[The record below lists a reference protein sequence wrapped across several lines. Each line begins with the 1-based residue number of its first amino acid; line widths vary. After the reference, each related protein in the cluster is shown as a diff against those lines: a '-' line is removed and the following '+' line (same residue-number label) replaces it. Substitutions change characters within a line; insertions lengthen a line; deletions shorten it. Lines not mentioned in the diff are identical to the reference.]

1 MNYIKLNCFKEIR
14 KLKMTRILKWISSAL
29 IVIGLLASG
38 PLAQAAQKYPVM
50 SLSAG
55 QKKSMQKINAFLNS
69 FQSLKSDFTQI
80 SSKGQMAQGVLLINK
95 PGKLRFEYAAPNPM
109 LIVSD
114 GRWLTIKNRVK
125 EKGDQ
130 FPLSAT
136 PLRLVVSNQIDLAA
150 ETDVIGFESKDG
162 ITSISLA
169 DRKGSMGGYIVLVF
183 DEQRDQLQQWII
195 VDGKERRTTVQL
207 ANIET
212 GGKFDPKLFVGKIN
226 RVDDNINK

>member
-1 MNYIKLNCFKEIR
+1 MFK
-14 KLKMTRILKWISSAL
+14 WFSSAVV
-29 IVIGLLASG
+29 VIGLMAMS
-38 PLAQAAQKYPVM
+38 PLVHAAQKYPIIGLNAAQKQ
-50 SLSAG
+50 SL
-55 QKKSMQKINAFLNS
+55 QKINAFLNS
-69 FQSLKSDFTQI
+69 FQTMKSDFTQI

-114 GRWLTIKNRVK
+114 GKWLTIKNRAK

-136 PLRLVVSNQIDLAA
+136 PLRLVVSPKIDLAA
-150 ETDVIGFESKDG
+150 ETDVIGYETKDG

-169 DRKGSMGGYIVLVF
+169 DRKSSMGGYIVLVF
-183 DEQRDQLQQWII
+183 DEQRSQLQQWII
-195 VDGKERRTTVQL
+195 VDGKDRRTTVQL

-212 GGKFDPKLFVGKIN
+212 GGKFDPKLFVGKIDRPEGKSN
-226 RVDDNINK
+226 

>member
-1 MNYIKLNCFKEIR
+1 
-14 KLKMTRILKWISSAL
+14 MTRFMKLVGSVL
-29 IVIGLLASG
+29 IAVGLVLSG
-38 PLAQAAQKYPVM
+38 PMAQAAQKYPTI
-50 SLSAG
+50 SLNAG
-55 QKKSMQKINAFLNS
+55 QRSSLQKINAFLNS
-69 FQSLKSDFTQI
+69 FQTLKSDFTQI
-80 SSKGQMAQGVLLINK
+80 SSKGQTVQGVLMINK

-136 PLRLVVSNQIDLAA
+136 PLRLVVSPQVDLAA

-169 DRKGSMGGYIVLVF
+169 DRKSSLGGYIILVF
-183 DEQRDQLQQWII
+183 DEQRNQLQQWII
-195 VDGKERRTTVQL
+195 VDGKDRRTTVQL

-212 GGKFDPKLFVGKIN
+212 GGKFDPKLFIGKIDRPEGKSN
-226 RVDDNINK
+226 